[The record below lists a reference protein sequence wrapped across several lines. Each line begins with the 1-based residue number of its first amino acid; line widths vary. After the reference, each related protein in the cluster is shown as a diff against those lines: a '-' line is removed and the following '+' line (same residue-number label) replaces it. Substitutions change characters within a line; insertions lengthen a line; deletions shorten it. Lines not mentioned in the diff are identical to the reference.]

1 MVAADADTGKIGS
14 ILTSSRLGTL
24 RILWVAI
31 ALLLARAKVIL
42 GLTCFSVSCASLC
55 AGLQFR
61 ALVVRSD
68 RRQMESGQPGPAA
81 SLTILGNSSPPPGPH
96 LHAQLLTDHPCST
109 PALHPRM
116 AKTISVQHTPP
127 YLNSSR
133 VSPIY
138 NIYNL
143 EPTWKRAI
151 FTHILFPDTAFLIL
165 PATRPELVAINT
177 KPFFS
182 SSTTCFGRYLTYLP
196 MLQYGLLRRAG
207 T

>member
-68 RRQMESGQPGPAA
+68 RRQMENGHCQVLLPHILILYNIHIHYTQPGPAA

-165 PATRPELVAINT
+165 PATRPE
-177 KPFFS
+177 
-182 SSTTCFGRYLTYLP
+182 
-196 MLQYGLLRRAG
+196 
-207 T
+207 